1 MVKASQKTPVYAFF
15 RRRYKKRRSDA
26 LQTPVISFA
35 ADSLFAFS
43 EFSSQY
49 FGILD
54 TLQLREHAQVRRAYA
69 GITGTR

>member
-1 MVKASQKTPVYAFF
+1 MSFF
-15 RRRYKKRRSDA
+15 AAGTEKRRSDV
-26 LQTPVISFA
+26 LKTRDSSSM
-35 ADSLFAFS
+35 ADSLLAFS

-69 GITGTR
+69 GIRGTR